1 MSNQQLKY
9 YIVINEGA
17 QFSTLFHMLIQ
28 EKYKNPGFS
37 SHSNIDIIR
46 RRLNDSSY
54 RKIKE
59 FFETHKVTD
68 LFEFHRVPDLFIS
81 IPELTIELRDI
92 EKRVFLLKSLIK
104 TKNTEYGYISTKGIK
119 ELSPQKVITTIF
131 DTVFNRN

>member
-1 MSNQQLKY
+1 
-9 YIVINEGA
+9 
-17 QFSTLFHMLIQ
+17 MLIQ